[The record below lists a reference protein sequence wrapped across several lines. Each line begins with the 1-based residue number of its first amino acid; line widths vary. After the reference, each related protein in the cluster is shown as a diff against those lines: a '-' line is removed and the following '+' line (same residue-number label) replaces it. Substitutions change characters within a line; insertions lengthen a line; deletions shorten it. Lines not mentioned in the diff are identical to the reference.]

1 MLFLFAFNIEHLDIK
16 LHDLS
21 PKKIIR
27 NQTGISNNSLAI
39 QNADK
44 PDSQK
49 HPSHKPLGQLP
60 PGLKSLQSRRGLA
73 ASPGLA
79 LTPRTEHSSDSCCHK
94 LVPMPSSKLENRKQ
108 QKNKHNLSDLL
119 SPQQLQHRCFY

>member
-1 MLFLFAFNIEHLDIK
+1 MLFAFNIEHLDIK
-16 LHDLS
+16 FYDIS

-27 NQTGISNNSLAI
+27 NQTGISNNNLAI

-44 PDSQK
+44 PENQK
-49 HPSHKPLGQLP
+49 HPSLNPLGQLS
-60 PGLKSLQSRRGLA
+60 PGLRSLQSRRCLA

-94 LVPMPSSKLENRKQ
+94 LVPMPSSKLENGKQ
-108 QKNKHNLSDLL
+108 KK
-119 SPQQLQHRCFY
+119 